1 MIILG
6 LLPFLCVGL
15 LLEIVIGVR
24 LLCTSD
30 ANLLRRTCQDVPGRG
45 CSVVICVNLLRTL
58 ASAGSGNR
66 VDLSAPRA
74 RCLRVT
80 FTTAPSRTG
89 H

>member
-6 LLPFLCVGL
+6 LLPFLCVCL
-15 LLEIVIGVR
+15 LFKMVIRVR

-30 ANLLRRTCQDVPGRG
+30 ANLLCRTSQEVPGGG
-45 CSVVICVNLLRTL
+45 CSVVICVNLHRTD

-80 FTTAPSRTG
+80 FPTAPSRTD